1 MPTCLVWP
9 VQSLGDIEGFAQ
21 SAEGVGGL
29 LANSKFETSERVYF
43 YEGNRET
50 VTFVEDVH

>member
-1 MPTCLVWP
+1 MWP

-21 SAEGVGGL
+21 STGGVGGL
-29 LANSKFETSERVYF
+29 LADSKFETSERVYF
-43 YEGNRET
+43 YEGSRET